1 MRQVTIEARVPG
13 ATAEAVFD
21 RLSDFA
27 RYPEFTDAVR
37 EVTVQPA
44 PDGGLDSTWEVNF
57 GNGVLIWSE
66 HDVVD
71 RAGLSIT
78 FVQTAGDFE
87 RFDGGW
93 RVAQAGDDVAVRF
106 DAAFD
111 LGMPGL
117 APIIHPIAERAL
129 VDNIQRILV
138 GLTGPGTTFP
148 ALTEVS
154 RPGT

>member
-1 MRQVTIEARVPG
+1 M
-13 ATAEAVFD
+13 
-21 RLSDFA
+21 
-27 RYPEFTDAVR
+27 
-37 EVTVQPA
+37 TVQPA

-117 APIIHPIAERAL
+117 APIIDPIAERAL